1 MIVHSFITRVKC
13 FTFEKSR
20 QKICFLKCVL
30 YFLKYSTRKF
40 NNKYNLDINEHLI
53 YCCKQMH
60 RPWSLPGMGYSQA
73 LANAN
78 HFQNM

>member
-20 QKICFLKCVL
+20 QKIFLNVCCI
-30 YFLKYSTRKF
+30 LKYSTRKF

-60 RPWSLPGMGYSQA
+60 RPWSLPGMGHSQA